1 MEYKDRI
8 KGGIVSKPLGT
19 AATFAWLQL
28 YCKTCISRSESVYKN
43 LYTAVT
49 SIAKRKSTLLSQNLH
64 TLPFS
69 EQVMHAYINCT
80 VWRNEDAIFFLH
92 TPAFKHKYAV

>member
-1 MEYKDRI
+1 MEYKERI
-8 KGGIVSKPLGT
+8 KGEIVNKSLGT
-19 AATFAWLQL
+19 DATITWLQL
-28 YCKTCISRSESVYKN
+28 YCKTCISPTEPVYKN

-49 SIAKRKSTLLSQNLH
+49 SIAKRKLTLLSQNLH

-80 VWRNEDAIFFLH
+80 GLYRL
-92 TPAFKHKYAV
+92 